1 MKNFW
6 FSLSDKIRFLLVG
19 GFNACVSYFIYA
31 LICLIFG
38 EKVYQIALALAW
50 ILSSVVSFTTQKFLV
65 FRSKGDWKKEY
76 LKCCTTWIFSY
87 LINAGLLEFTV
98 KFLHLNVFLAQFIST
113 FAAAVFTY
121 VLFKKFAFRVK
132 HQQG

>member
-1 MKNFW
+1 MDECVVAMKEQIKRIEFLKKRMEDSFNSS
-6 FSLSDKIRFLLVG
+6 FSISGI
-19 GFNACVSYFIYA
+19 
-31 LICLIFG
+31 
-38 EKVYQIALALAW
+38 
-50 ILSSVVSFTTQKFLV
+50 SSVVSFTTQKFLV

-98 KFLHLNVFLAQFIST
+98 KFLHLNVFIAQFVST